1 MKQKNKHKDI
11 IYFLIKTHKKK
22 NNFQIPILNENLFL
36 DFNKVIN
43 RKCKKEDLKND
54 R

>member
-11 IYFLIKTHKKK
+11 IYFLIKTTQKKK

-43 RKCKKEDLKND
+43 RKCKKRRYKE
-54 R
+54 